1 MAQTDDIHENFYD
14 LFNQR
19 FLRIDDTKGPRY
31 YANIAIGA
39 HSKPCRVHPEFQCVV
54 VVKQS
59 EVKNTPA
66 PFLNRFEKY
75 RLSHHALLEAAL
87 GMLPPCMAVVVNTVR
102 EKVRKGIRSGVVNH
116 QNLGIRDGVS
126 AAGNKGWGNT
136 PLVPGDKHVHVVL
149 HWYLGIRMGTW
160 A

>member
-1 MAQTDDIHENFYD
+1 MAQTDDIHESFYD

-19 FLRIDDTKGPRY
+19 FRRIDDTKGPRY

-102 EKVRKGIRSGVVNH
+102 EKVRK
-116 QNLGIRDGVS
+116 RDEGMG
-126 AAGNKGWGNT
+126 AGDVGMGYCS
-136 PLVPGDKHVHVVL
+136 
-149 HWYLGIRMGTW
+149 HWYQGMKEWGT
-160 A
+160 APTGTRG

>member
-1 MAQTDDIHENFYD
+1 MAQTDDIHESFYD

-19 FLRIDDTKGPRY
+19 FRRIDDTKGPRY

-102 EKVRKGIRSGVVNH
+102 EKVRKRDEGMG
-116 QNLGIRDGVS
+116 GGGCRDGVLP
-126 AAGNKGWGNT
+126 
-136 PLVPGDKHVHVVL
+136 PLVTGDEGMGYCP
-149 HWYLGIRMGTW
+149 HWYQGM
-160 A
+160 

>member
-1 MAQTDDIHENFYD
+1 MAQTDDIHESFYD

-19 FLRIDDTKGPRY
+19 FRRIDDAHGPRY

-75 RLSHHALLEAAL
+75 RLTHHALLEAAL
-87 GMLPPCMAVVVNTVR
+87 GMLSPCMAVVMNTVR
-102 EKVRKGIRSGVVNH
+102 EKVRMEIVY
-116 QNLGIRDGVS
+116 
-126 AAGNKGWGNT
+126 GWEDPIMTSNIIYQPFT
-136 PLVPGDKHVHVVL
+136 HFMYFTEIVTHD
-149 HWYLGIRMGTW
+149 ISC